1 MKLNPSLIPRLSR
14 IWNDWKK
21 KLLAL
26 TTFRTG
32 LRSLMRTSIYLLLL
46 FAMSEELWRVK
57 GWYYGVFRRLAHKPA
72 SLLEDRRVSGCGFD
86 QDPPGSNDLLDYI
99 SRRIPDS
106 SKALFLPLGTDD
118 PESHAAYCILTYG
131 MFPRPVT
138 RIYPGQ
144 ELQGDYLASIAESN
158 QARYLILYRA
168 NKNYNPL
175 FAHCRF
181 GPDLIL
187 VDVKNEISCSRD
199 VN

>member
-1 MKLNPSLIPRLSR
+1 MKQNLTLISRMSR
-14 IWNDWKK
+14 IWNDLKP
-21 KLLAL
+21 KLPAL
-26 TTFRTG
+26 PISRSSIRT
-32 LRSLMRTSIYLLLL
+32 LISASIYLLLL
-46 FAMSEELWRVK
+46 FAMCEELWRVK
-57 GWYYGVFRRLAHKPA
+57 GSYYGVFRRLVFKPA
-72 SLLEDRRVSGCGFD
+72 SLLEDRRVSGCGFE

-99 SRRIPDS
+99 SRRILDS
-106 SKALFLPLGTDD
+106 GKALFLPLGTDD
-118 PESHAAYCILTYG
+118 PESQAAYCILTYG
-131 MFPRPVT
+131 MFPRPVI
-138 RIYPGQ
+138 RIYPSQ

-168 NKNYNPL
+168 NKNYNPP